1 MKLLLLCVP
10 VVAAVL
16 ALGCPPP
23 APPPVPP
30 NGYLVQT
37 QIQEF
42 VNGIPTTP
50 PLLLPFVGL
59 HNTFNFATQP
69 TIGTLS
75 TCTGITDGLAHLPC
89 PDRIVPA
96 VWVFR
101 FTSGP
106 CFGIQNISDVD
117 IPIGGLVGFRCE
129 LFFGRFNLSPSFIDA
144 TSPPPAFTLT
154 GDGMSSTYGMPVL
167 KFVHTETGEIRGS
180 VTASSVSPDGTWV
193 QAPMP
198 FLGFMYSG
206 QYVVVVQNVK
216 SDGSLEGLG
225 GDWLDIYGNDP
236 PPPPPPPCP
245 APLPDEPAM
254 PCDGVY

>member
-1 MKLLLLCVP
+1 MKILLCVP

-16 ALGCPPP
+16 ALACPPP
-23 APPPVPP
+23 APPPAPP
-30 NGYLVQT
+30 NGFLVQT

-59 HNTFNFATQP
+59 HTQFYFASQP
-69 TIGTLS
+69 TIGTLT
-75 TCTGITDGLAHLPC
+75 TCTGVTDGLAHLNC
-89 PDRIVPA
+89 PDRRVPA
-96 VWVFR
+96 VWEFI

-106 CFGIQNISDVD
+106 CFGIGNVNNVD
-117 IPIGGLVGFRCE
+117 IPPGGLVGFRCE
-129 LFFGRFNLSPSFIDA
+129 LFFGRFSLSHSSMDVG
-144 TSPPPAFTLT
+144 SPPPTFTLT

-167 KFVHTETGEIRGS
+167 KFVNTETGEIEAT
-180 VTASSVSPDGTWV
+180 VTATSLNPEGTWL
-193 QAPMP
+193 QAPTP

-225 GDWLDIYGNDP
+225 GDWLEIYGNDP

-245 APLPDEPAM
+245 APQPDEPAM
-254 PCDGVY
+254 PCEGVY